1 MWHIL
6 INTIIIPLAIVILPA
21 CKLHT
26 YGQSQSNSME
36 TNCKADTTP
45 FNNFITKFSITNTP

>member
-21 CKLHT
+21 CKLHIGDIFWGTEIAIKLIT
-26 YGQSQSNSME
+26 YIG
-36 TNCKADTTP
+36 DI
-45 FNNFITKFSITNTP
+45 FW